1 MKNVGGYCCKNST
14 QLTVNVGIVICLLEL
29 VVIIV
34 ANDSSA
40 KDFT

>member
-1 MKNVGGYCCKNST
+1 MLVVTVAKNST
-14 QLTVNVGIVICLLEL
+14 QLMVNVGIVICLLEL